1 MRNFT
6 STYHSYSGRCSAGY
20 PVAPTNTDPVCN
32 VFDTDIG

>member
-20 PVAPTNTDPVCN
+20 PAATNTDSVCN